1 MSDTTTESIPTH
13 QPGDFTEP
21 ATHLSL
27 PPHYEPPMLEP
38 RADEP
43 TAPGSAPSSGPRS
56 P

>member
-38 RADEP
+38 RP
-43 TAPGSAPSSGPRS
+43 IVIRPRIVAPA
-56 P
+56 